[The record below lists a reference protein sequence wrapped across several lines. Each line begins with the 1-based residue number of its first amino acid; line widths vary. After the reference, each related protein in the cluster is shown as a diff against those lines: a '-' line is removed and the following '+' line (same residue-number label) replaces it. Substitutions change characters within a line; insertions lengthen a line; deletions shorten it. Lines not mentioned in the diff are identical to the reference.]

1 MAIKLML
8 QLFAEGGDGAATGEA
23 GNTAGAVPGAPQ
35 GVEQSPAATA
45 EPSADERAKAFAQ
58 FKMDYKDLYDA
69 EVQGIVK
76 DRLKKANAKFSE
88 VQSQLDNMSP
98 MIDLLSQKYGT
109 SDVNEL
115 INAVQNDDSMYEDEA
130 YERGMTTEQVKEWHK
145 IARENARLKA
155 IEDERRKQA
164 VFADWA
170 RQEAELKQIYP
181 NFDYQTEMQSEDFA
195 RMLNAGTPMRKAYE
209 VNHIDELMQGAM
221 QFTAGKVATQVTNSV
236 AANQARP
243 SENGLNQ
250 SVPTLKK
257 MDISKLS
264 KDDMDKLIARAAA
277 GEKIDFSH

>member
-1 MAIKLML
+1 MAIKIML
-8 QLFAEGGDGAATGEA
+8 QLFAEGGDGAATGES

-58 FKMDYKDLYDA
+58 FKTDYKDLYDA

-181 NFDYQTEMQSEDFA
+181 NFDFQTEMQSENFA
-195 RMLNAGTPMRKAYE
+195 RMLSAGTPMRKAYE

-257 MDISKLS
+257 MDISNLS
-264 KDDMDKLIARAAA
+264 KEDMDKLIARAAA
-277 GEKIDFSH
+277 GEKIDFNH

>member
-8 QLFAEGGDGAATGEA
+8 QLFADGGDGAATGEA

-35 GVEQSPAATA
+35 GVEQSPTATA
-45 EPSADERAKAFAQ
+45 EPSADDRAKAFAQ
-58 FKMDYKDLYDA
+58 FKTDYKDLFDA

-76 DRLKKANAKFSE
+76 DRLKKTNAKFSE

-145 IARENARLKA
+145 IERENARLKA

-181 NFDYQTEMQSEDFA
+181 NFDFQTEMQSENFA
-195 RMLNAGTPMRKAYE
+195 RMLNAGTPMRKAFE

-257 MDISKLS
+257 MDISNLS
-264 KDDMDKLIARAAA
+264 KEDMDKLIARAAA
-277 GEKIDFSH
+277 GEKIDFNH